1 MSIHS
6 LGSGA
11 GGGAAGGT
19 YSGSGGG
26 VSSGP
31 VKPSGGGDGGGV
43 PVVASTT
50 SSTTGVETPETRMP
64 MEPSSVERLS
74 VVVAFARDSASLPA
88 TVTIVSTSMEVDRS
102 LRRVTVSVTVPIT
115 TLETCVEN
123 ARATPVV

>member
-1 MSIHS
+1 MFIQSP
-6 LGSGA
+6 GSGA
-11 GGGAAGGT
+11 GGGTDGGT
-19 YSGSGGG
+19 YGGSRGGVVSGPVRPSGGG
-26 VSSGP
+26 V
-31 VKPSGGGDGGGV
+31 GGGV
-43 PVVASTT
+43 AVVGSTT

-102 LRRVTVSVTVPIT
+102 LRRVTDSVTVPIT